1 MHTRVEVPQ
10 RAEGG
15 TRTSGSEGQVVMVQP
30 NWFFHFAAA
39 AVLPI
44 VKILIIMLCCG
55 DL

>member
-15 TRTSGSEGQVVMVQP
+15 TRTSASKGQVVMVQP

-44 VKILIIMLCCG
+44 VIIMLFCG